1 MLPLTLYRIVC
12 IYKIGETMFSIEK
25 QLIRLIEVTA
35 LSALMGETKNLDE
48 KHKIRTKLKSYA
60 FPEELT
66 MEDLQ

>member
-1 MLPLTLYRIVC
+1 
-12 IYKIGETMFSIEK
+12 MFSIEK

-60 FPEELT
+60 FPEEIS
-66 MEDLQ
+66 MEDLR